1 MSSLPHTASTSQRGV
16 SKDQIQYLV
25 PCHAAVVAVRAPVG
39 VLAAAAPV
47 GVLDAA
53 ALVVVG
59 LVRDLAE

>member
-1 MSSLPHTASTSQRGV
+1 M
-16 SKDQIQYLV
+16 